1 MPTTAPRQRHDFDMV
16 AVAPL
21 APVRPEHA
29 NGLRTLEKIIR
40 HYNGFQLILALYN
53 DPPDYRNRL
62 IDHLNGLV
70 DQSDRVNTRTCAD
83 FLTFGQRLATACTD
97 SDLVHVVGLD
107 AWLREKAGEQ
117 RLQGFNLH
125 RKTLAADCPKP
136 IILWLPVHLAT
147 QFALQAPDVWEWR
160 RAVLDFSVEGGA
172 LPDSLLTL
180 LDRISVKGKPINLP
194 VSESL
199 NDEGLEEPWGHARFS
214 AEASLIER
222 LKYSGLIEE
231 TLEASIKLY
240 RQFMVV
246 DENAYPEAKF
256 DIAMAYLIVGDALS
270 KSGAAEQA
278 IPLLEEAQR
287 SFERIEQN
295 PITIRWAAVALQEQ
309 GNCLRY
315 LGRYEQAIFVYGESM
330 RKAQILDDRL
340 FFAVI
345 RMQLGTAFV
354 CQKKYNQ
361 ALIAYEEA
369 KETFHLLN
377 NRYNLAVVLQLI
389 GWLYTKTERYEDAER
404 VHQESL
410 VITKTLDDVGGLASC
425 LGELGNL
432 YQQMNRLEDAAAYY
446 RQAINIL
453 VNFKDTFREGLARGN
468 LALILVKLGQIAEAR
483 VEIVPAIKCNEPY
496 GYAAIPWQTWYIL
509 SRIETIDGNKQ
520 AAEEAR
526 QKALELFLAYRRD
539 GGENNKYSGSVC
551 KAIGEALQASNK
563 AGARRYLRNNQHNPA
578 YSREGNPEPLLDVL
592 TEIINGNR
600 DPSLADNPELTYDQA
615 AEIILLLESL
625 ESLQVSK

>member
-1 MPTTAPRQRHDFDMV
+1 MLTNAPRQRHNSVMV
-16 AVAPL
+16 AVAQL

-29 NGLRTLEKIIR
+29 DGLRTLEKIIR
-40 HYNGFQLILALYN
+40 HYRGFQLILALYN

-62 IDHLNGLV
+62 IDHLNGFV
-70 DQSDRVNTRTCAD
+70 DQANRVDTRTCAD
-83 FLTFGQRLATACTD
+83 FLTFEQQLATACAD
-97 SDLVHVVGLD
+97 SELVHVVGLD

-125 RKTLAADCPKP
+125 RETLAADCPKP
-136 IILWLPVHLAT
+136 IVLWLPVHLAT

-160 RAVLDFSVEGGA
+160 RAVLDFSLEGGA

-180 LDRISVKGKPINLP
+180 LDRISVKGKPITLP

-199 NDEGLEEPWGHARFS
+199 NEESSDEPWAHARFT
-214 AEASLIER
+214 AEVSRIEQ

-240 RQFMVV
+240 RQFMAV
-246 DENAYPEAKF
+246 DENAYLEAKF

-330 RKAQILDDRL
+330 SRAQILDDRQ

-354 CQKKYNQ
+354 CQNKYNQ
-361 ALIAYEEA
+361 ALTAYEEA
-369 KETFHLLN
+369 KETFHLLD

-389 GWLYTKTERYEDAER
+389 GWLYTKTGRYEDAE
-404 VHQESL
+404 HAYQESL
-410 VITKTLDDVGGLASC
+410 VITKTLDDVGGMASC

-432 YQQMNRLEDAAAYY
+432 YHQINRLEDAAMYY
-446 RQAINIL
+446 RQTANML
-453 VNFKDTFREGLARGN
+453 VEFKDTFREGVTRSN

-483 VEIVPAIKCNEPY
+483 VEIVHAIKCNEPY

-509 SRIETIDGNKQ
+509 STIETKDGNKQ

-539 GGENNKYSGSVC
+539 GGENHQYSGRVC
-551 KAIGEALQASNK
+551 NAIGEALQASNK
-563 AGARRYLRNNQHNPA
+563 TGARRYLRHHRHNPA
-578 YSREGNPEPLLDVL
+578 YMREGKPEPLLDAL
-592 TEIINGNR
+592 TEIINGKR
-600 DPSLADNPELTYDQA
+600 DPALADNPELTYDQA
-615 AEIILLLESL
+615 AEIILLLETLRSA
-625 ESLQVSK
+625 E